1 MVDTGH
7 VGGVDTARNHLA
19 PLFEVR
25 IPGAV
30 QRGLA
35 LAVFAAEVLALIG
48 GEVLGSDERHRVLQ
62 HRLPGF
68 QTGSQRLNAEILEL
82 LADIQI
88 LVKGGGQCDV
98 VLLEQVNIV
107 VDALEPRDAGQRV
120 GLAVVAVNRGAC
132 VTELCAQI
140 ADIGQITELGVLQG
154 RSGRFA
160 DDVGTFTGGK
170 LGVHDGVVV
179 GVVDELILD
188 LNIGNC
194 LAQIVKQCL
203 DGIFAVPVGHAQ
215 RNLVTGSGAFCRSA
229 AGSALSGGAARGGGR
244 GATAGGEGQS
254 HRRCEHGCDC
264 FFHVCFP
271 PCSVFC
277 FRWLYCTRNVQNAK

>member
-7 VGGVDTARNHLA
+7 IGGVNTAGNHFA

-25 IPGAV
+25 VPSAV

-35 LAVFAAEVLALIG
+35 FAVFAAEVFALIG
-48 GEVLGSDERHRVLQ
+48 GEVLGSDERHGVLQ

-68 QTGSQRLNAEILEL
+68 QTGSQRLDAEILEL

-88 LVKGGGQCDV
+88 LVKCGGQCNV

-107 VDALEPRDAGQRV
+107 VDALEPRDAGQRI
-120 GLAVVAVNRGAC
+120 GLAVIAVNGSTGIR
-132 VTELCAQI
+132 ELSTKVAH
-140 ADIGQITELGVLQG
+140 IGQITKFCVLQG

-188 LNIGNC
+188 LNIGNR